1 MIEGSL
7 ARRYTKALFQLARE
21 AGQEET
27 IGREVDDFFA
37 AYIGSDL
44 GSDLQTVLTNPAFDV
59 ATRKRIL
66 IQVGNTQQLSVLTI
80 HFLSL
85 LLERDRLRHLSG
97 IVSCYRRL
105 LNEAKGRVEAK
116 VFSAAAL
123 DLALTE
129 RVCEQLGGLSGKDVV
144 LKQEVDPSLL
154 GGMKVEL
161 AGKIYDGSVRTQ
173 LEKMKQRIARGY

>member
-21 AGQEET
+21 TGQEEA
-27 IGREVDDFFA
+27 IGRQVNDFFA
-37 AYIGSDL
+37 AYNGSDL
-44 GSDLQTVLTNPAFDV
+44 HTVLTNPAFDV
-59 ATRKRIL
+59 PTRKRIL

-85 LLERDRLRHLSG
+85 LLERDRLRNLPG
-97 IVSCYRRL
+97 IVSCYGRL

-116 VFSAAAL
+116 LVSATAL
-123 DLALTE
+123 DAAFTE
-129 RVCEQLGGLSGKDVV
+129 RVRERLRGLSGKDVV

-154 GGMKVEL
+154 GGITVEL
-161 AGKIYDGSVRTQ
+161 EGTVYDGSIRTQ

>member
-21 AGQEET
+21 AGQEEV
-27 IGREVDDFFA
+27 IGRQVEEFFT
-37 AYIGSDL
+37 AYS

-59 ATRKRIL
+59 PTRKRIL

-85 LLERDRLRHLSG
+85 LLERDRLGHLPG

-116 VFSAAAL
+116 VVSAAAL
-123 DLALTE
+123 DSALAE
-129 RVCEQLGGLSGKDVV
+129 RVRAQLRGLSGKDVV
-144 LKQEVDPSLL
+144 MEQEVDPSLL
-154 GGMKVEL
+154 GGMTVEL
-161 AGKIYDGSVRTQ
+161 AGKVYDGSIRTQ

>member
-21 AGQEET
+21 AGQEEA
-27 IGREVDDFFA
+27 IGRQIDEFFS
-37 AYIGSDL
+37 AYESSDL
-44 GSDLQTVLTNPAFDV
+44 RMVLTNPAFDV
-59 ATRKRIL
+59 PTRKRVL
-66 IQVGNTQQLSVLTI
+66 IQVANTQQLSVLTI

-85 LLERDRLRHLSG
+85 LLERNRLSHLPG

-116 VFSAAAL
+116 VVSAAAL
-123 DLALTE
+123 DAALVE
-129 RVCEQLGGLSGKDVV
+129 RVREQLRGLSGKDVV
-144 LKQEVDPSLL
+144 LQQEVDPSLL
-154 GGMKVEL
+154 GGMTVEL
-161 AGKIYDGSVRTQ
+161 AGKVYDGSIRTQ